1 MQFTAG
7 QISALINGTVEG
19 DSDAMVTKIAKIEEG
34 VPESITFLGNPK
46 YENYLYSTKASV
58 VIISNHLEL
67 KEPVNTTLIRVDD
80 PYSALSVLLAQYEKV
95 KAKKSGIDQM
105 VSVHESAIID
115 KTAYVGSF
123 CVVGE
128 NSNIGAHCQIHP
140 QVFIGNNVKIGKDT
154 ILNTGVKIYDDS
166 IIGDNCILHAN
177 VVVGSDGFGFAP
189 QKDGT
194 LQKVPQTGNVIIE
207 DEVEIGAQTV
217 IDRASI
223 GSTIIRKG
231 VKLDNLIQVAHNVE
245 IGANTVIA
253 AQSGI
258 SGSAKIGES
267 CLIGGQVGLVGHIQI
282 ANGVKIN
289 AQSGVAKS
297 VTEEGKA
304 ITGSPAFA
312 FKDAIRSYAV
322 YKKLPDIESR
332 IVNLENKINK
342 DQNA

>member
-19 DSDAMVTKIAKIEEG
+19 DSNAMVTKIAKIEEG
-34 VPESITFLGNPK
+34 VPQSITFLGNPK
-46 YENYLYSTKASV
+46 YENYLYSTQASV
-58 VIISNHLEL
+58 VIISEHLEL
-67 KEPVNTTLIRVDD
+67 KEPVQTTLIRVAD

-95 KAKKSGIDQM
+95 KPKKSGIDPM
-105 VSVHESAIID
+105 VNVHESASIHD
-115 KTAYVGSF
+115 SAYVGSF
-123 CVVGE
+123 CVVGQQ
-128 NSNIGAHCQIHP
+128 SSIGANCQIHP
-140 QVFIGNNVKIGKDT
+140 QVFIGNNVKIGEGT
-154 ILNTGVKIYDDS
+154 ILHTGVKIYDDCV
-166 IIGDNCILHAN
+166 IGNNCILHAN

-194 LQKVPQTGNVIIE
+194 LQKIPQTGNVIIE
-207 DEVEIGAQTV
+207 DQVEIGAQTV

-223 GSTIIRKG
+223 GSTIIRSG
-231 VKLDNLIQVAHNVE
+231 VKLDNLIQIAHNVE
-245 IGANTVIA
+245 IGSNTVIA

-258 SGSAKIGES
+258 SGSAKIGEG

-297 VTEEGKA
+297 VHEEGKA
-304 ITGSPAFA
+304 ITGSPAFG

-322 YKKLPDIESR
+322 YKKLPDMEARVSK
-332 IVNLENKINK
+332 LEKKINP
-342 DQNA
+342 DEDV